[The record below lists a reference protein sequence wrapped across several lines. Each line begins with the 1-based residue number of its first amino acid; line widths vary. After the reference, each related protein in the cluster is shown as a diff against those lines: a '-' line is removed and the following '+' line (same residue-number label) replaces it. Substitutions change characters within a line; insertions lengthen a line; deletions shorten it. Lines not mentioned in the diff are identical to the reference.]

1 MVLSSNM
8 PMLHLLQALR
18 VPSTS
23 ARDSVNIE
31 VTLHLVGLEVPA
43 DRSRIA
49 ADAAAIRATLAS

>member
-1 MVLSSNM
+1 M

-23 ARDSVNIE
+23 ARDSGNIE
-31 VTLHLVGLEVPA
+31 VTLHLVELEVPA

-49 ADAAAIRATLAS
+49 ADHAAEAAAIRATLAS